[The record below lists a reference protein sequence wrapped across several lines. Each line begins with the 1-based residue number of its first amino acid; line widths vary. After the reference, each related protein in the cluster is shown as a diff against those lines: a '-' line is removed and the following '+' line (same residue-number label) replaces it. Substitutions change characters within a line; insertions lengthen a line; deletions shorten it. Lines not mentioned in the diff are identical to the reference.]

1 MPVGKSKTLQEANH
15 QVHIT
20 TTEDS
25 RMYLPLELCG
35 PPGES
40 LVSLGAIPI
49 LQIYYL
55 SQKATGRGKGRLVFR
70 GETERKLL
78 KY

>member
-1 MPVGKSKTLQEANH
+1 
-15 QVHIT
+15 
-20 TTEDS
+20 
-25 RMYLPLELCG
+25 MYLPLELCG

-55 SQKATGRGKGRLVFR
+55 SQKAMGRGKGRLV
-70 GETERKLL
+70 L
-78 KY
+78 